1 MRGIGDRKTSVD
13 ALKIAPVA
21 SGSRTRLATGFS
33 AFLSG
38 ICAISS
44 AQTKTIFL
52 KEKAGARRRVA
63 AMILSRGPQAGPV
76 TSTCRRQVDGINGKT

>member
-38 ICAISS
+38 ICAIFS

-52 KEKAGARRRVA
+52 KEKAGARAAAATLRFKFQVESKLESKMGESEVA
-63 AMILSRGPQAGPV
+63 EY
-76 TSTCRRQVDGINGKT
+76 